1 MLITT
6 HTILFS
12 QLAASAGERLESA
25 GHRKE
30 EGEDEEIELEEEA
43 VDLYKWSQE
52 LSFDDLSW
60 SVYVYTHTLHNISSH
75 DQLYKLFGL
84 PHSLLLQFFFI
95 YLILQE

>member
-6 HTILFS
+6 HTIIFS
-12 QLAASAGERLESA
+12 QSAASVGERLESA

-30 EGEDEEIELEEEA
+30 EGEAEEIELEEEEA

-60 SVYVYTHTLHNISSH
+60 LVYVYTHYTISS
-75 DQLYKLFGL
+75 QLL
-84 PHSLLLQFFFI
+84 
-95 YLILQE
+95 